1 MATKTQKKPPPKRS
15 GKKPL
20 DPAAMGHACVCYN
33 LRQATRTVTQL
44 YDRHLKPVDLR
55 ITQLTLLASVKYG
68 QPVTVGRL
76 ARYAVMDRT
85 TVTRNL
91 GPLERRGLIRVEPG
105 EDRRERLVSLTE
117 AGEEILHQA
126 YPLWRQA
133 QEEVVSELGSERWD
147 RVRAGL
153 ADLVSSCRTR

>member
-1 MATKTQKKPPPKRS
+1 
-15 GKKPL
+15 
-20 DPAAMGHACVCYN
+20 MGHACVCYN

-55 ITQLTLLASVKYG
+55 ITQLTLLAVVNYC
-68 QPVTVGRL
+68 QPVNVGRL

-105 EDRRERLVSLTE
+105 DDRRERLVSLTK
-117 AGEEILHQA
+117 GGVEILRQA

-133 QEEVVSELGSERWD
+133 QEEVVGELGRDRWD
-147 RVRAGL
+147 QVRGGL
-153 ADLVSSCRTR
+153 ADLVSLCRKG